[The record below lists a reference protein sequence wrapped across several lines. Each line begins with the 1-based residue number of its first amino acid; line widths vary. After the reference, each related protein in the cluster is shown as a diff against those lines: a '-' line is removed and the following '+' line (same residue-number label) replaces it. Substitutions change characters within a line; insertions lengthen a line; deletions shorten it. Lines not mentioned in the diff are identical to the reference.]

1 MSEIRVTSVV
11 GENGGDRVGLT
22 TGLTVGPLPG
32 PTGIGATITHHGHAQ
47 FAGVCTAT
55 SVSTNKIIPTGGV
68 PSDSGS
74 NPLYLG
80 AGGVVQ
86 TVYAQTRTQQTTTS
100 STYVDATNLFVDI
113 TPKFSTSKMLITVH
127 TVGQVSGSLARFD
140 IHKSTT
146 NARISAHPSAN
157 NTDYGI
163 SAFEGS
169 NINHAVFFNIIDI
182 AGTTS
187 NIRYKLQFN
196 NTGGNTTYIQ
206 GNYSVGTLTVMELSA

>member
-1 MSEIRVTSVV
+1 MSSELRV
-11 GENGGDRVGLT
+11 D
-22 TGLTVGPLPG
+22 
-32 PTGIGATITHHGHAQ
+32 
-47 FAGVCTAT
+47 
-55 SVSTNKIIPTGGV
+55 KIIPVDGV

-86 TVYAQTRTQQTTTS
+86 VVYAQTRTQQVTTS
-100 STYVDATNLFVDI
+100 TTFTDADNLFVDI

-127 TVGQVSGSLARFD
+127 TVGQVGGNRARFD

-146 NARISAHPSAN
+146 NARISAHPGGN
-157 NTDYGI
+157 NTDHGI
-163 SAFEGS
+163 SAFEG
-169 NINHAVFFNIIDI
+169 NGINHVVHFTIMDT

-196 NTGGNTTYIQ
+196 NTNGSQTFIQ
-206 GNYSVGTLTVMELSA
+206 AGYSVGTLTVMELSA

>member
-1 MSEIRVTSVV
+1 MSSELRV
-11 GENGGDRVGLT
+11 D
-22 TGLTVGPLPG
+22 
-32 PTGIGATITHHGHAQ
+32 
-47 FAGVCTAT
+47 
-55 SVSTNKIIPTGGV
+55 KIVPVDGV

-86 TVYAQTRTQQTTTS
+86 VLYAQTRTQQVTTS
-100 STYVDATNLFVDI
+100 QSFVDATGLFVDI

-127 TVGQVSGSLARFD
+127 TVGQVSGNRARFD

-146 NARISAHPSAN
+146 NSRISGHPSDN
-157 NTDYGI
+157 NQDYSI
-163 SAFEGS
+163 SAFEG
-169 NINHAVFFNIIDI
+169 NAINHSVNFTIMDT

-196 NTGGNTTYIQ
+196 NTGGSQTFVQ
-206 GNYSVGTLTVMELSA
+206 ASYSVGTITVMELSA

>member
-1 MSEIRVTSVV
+1 MSSELRV
-11 GENGGDRVGLT
+11 DRI
-22 TGLTVGPLPG
+22 LPVD
-32 PTGIGATITHHGHAQ
+32 GA
-47 FAGVCTAT
+47 
-55 SVSTNKIIPTGGV
+55 

-86 TVYAQTRTQQTTTS
+86 VVYAQTRTQQSTTS
-100 STYVDATNLFVDI
+100 SSFTDATNLFVDI

-127 TVGQVSGSLARFD
+127 TVAQVSGNRARFD

-146 NARISAHPSAN
+146 NARISAHPGGN
-157 NTDYGI
+157 NTDHGI

-169 NINHAVFFNIIDI
+169 SINHSVNFSIMDI

-187 NIRYKLQFN
+187 NIRYKVQFN
-196 NTGGNTTYIQ
+196 NTGGSTTFIQ
-206 GNYSVGTLTVMELSA
+206 GGYSVGTLTVMELSA

>member
-1 MSEIRVTSVV
+1 MASELRV
-11 GENGGDRVGLT
+11 D
-22 TGLTVGPLPG
+22 
-32 PTGIGATITHHGHAQ
+32 
-47 FAGVCTAT
+47 
-55 SVSTNKIIPTGGV
+55 KIIPVDGV
-68 PSDSGS
+68 PSDSGT

-86 TVYAQTRTQQTTTS
+86 VVYAQTRSQQQTTS

-127 TVGQVSGSLARFD
+127 TVAQISGSRARFD

-146 NARISAHPSAN
+146 NSRISGHPSDDG
-157 NTDYGI
+157 THYGI
-163 SAFEGS
+163 TAFEGN
-169 NINHAVFFNIIDI
+169 NINHSVNFSIMDI

-187 NIRYKLQFN
+187 NIRYKLQFL
-196 NTGGNTTYIQ
+196 NTGGSTVYIQ

>member
-1 MSEIRVTSVV
+1 MASELRV
-11 GENGGDRVGLT
+11 DKI
-22 TGLTVGPLPG
+22 LPVD
-32 PTGIGATITHHGHAQ
+32 GA
-47 FAGVCTAT
+47 
-55 SVSTNKIIPTGGV
+55 

-86 TVYAQTRTQQTTTS
+86 VVYAQTKTQQSTTS
-100 STYVDATNLFVDI
+100 SGFTDATNMFVDI
-113 TPKFSTSKMLITVH
+113 TPKFSTSKMLIEYH
-127 TVGQVSGSLARFD
+127 TVGQVSGTRARFD

-146 NARISAHPSAN
+146 NSRISAHSADN
-157 NTDYGI
+157 NRDHGI

-169 NINHAVFFNIIDI
+169 NINHVVNFSIIDI

-187 NIRYKLQFN
+187 NIRYKVQFN

-206 GNYSVGTLTVMELSA
+206 AGTSVGTLTVMELSA

>member
-1 MSEIRVTSVV
+1 MTSELRV
-11 GENGGDRVGLT
+11 D
-22 TGLTVGPLPG
+22 
-32 PTGIGATITHHGHAQ
+32 
-47 FAGVCTAT
+47 
-55 SVSTNKIIPTGGV
+55 KIIPVDGV
-68 PSDSGS
+68 PSDSGT

-86 TVYAQTRTQQTTTS
+86 VVYAQTRSQQQTTS

-127 TVGQVSGSLARFD
+127 TVGQVSGSRARFD

-163 SAFEGS
+163 SAFEGA
-169 NINHAVFFNIIDI
+169 NINHAVFFNIMDI

-187 NIRYKLQFN
+187 NIRYKLQFLN
-196 NTGGNTTYIQ
+196 AGGNTTYIQ
-206 GNYSVGTLTVMELSA
+206 GNYRVGTLTVMELSA

>member
-1 MSEIRVTSVV
+1 MTSELRV
-11 GENGGDRVGLT
+11 D
-22 TGLTVGPLPG
+22 
-32 PTGIGATITHHGHAQ
+32 
-47 FAGVCTAT
+47 
-55 SVSTNKIIPTGGV
+55 KIVPVDGV

-86 TVYAQTRTQQTTTS
+86 VVYAQTRSQQQTTS
-100 STYVDATNLFVDI
+100 STYVDANGLFVDI

-127 TVGQVSGSLARFD
+127 TVAQISGNRARFD

-146 NARISAHPSAN
+146 NSRISGHPSDDG
-157 NTDYGI
+157 THYGI
-163 SAFEGS
+163 TAFEGN
-169 NINHAVFFNIIDI
+169 NINHSVNFSIMDI

-187 NIRYKLQFN
+187 NIRYKLQFLN
-196 NTGGNTTYIQ
+196 AGGSTVYIQ

>member
-1 MSEIRVTSVV
+1 MSSELRV
-11 GENGGDRVGLT
+11 D
-22 TGLTVGPLPG
+22 
-32 PTGIGATITHHGHAQ
+32 
-47 FAGVCTAT
+47 
-55 SVSTNKIIPTGGV
+55 KIIPVDGV

-86 TVYAQTRTQQTTTS
+86 VVYAQTRTQQVTTS
-100 STYVDATNLFVDI
+100 TTFTDADNLFVDI

-127 TVGQVSGSLARFD
+127 TVGQVGGNRARFD

-146 NARISAHPSAN
+146 NARISAHPSGN
-157 NTDYGI
+157 NTDHGI
-163 SAFEGS
+163 SAFEG
-169 NINHAVFFNIIDI
+169 NGINHVVHFTIMDT

-196 NTGGNTTYIQ
+196 NTNGSQTFIQ
-206 GNYSVGTLTVMELSA
+206 AGYSVGTLTVMELSA

>member
-22 TGLTVGPLPG
+22 TGLTVGPLTG
-32 PTGIGATITHHGHAQ
+32 TTGIGATITHHGHAQ

-68 PSDSGS
+68 ASDSGS

-80 AGGVVQ
+80 AGGVIQVL
-86 TVYAQTRTQQTTTS
+86 YAQTRTQQLTTS
-100 STYVDATNLFVDI
+100 STFTNMTGMFVDI
-113 TPKFSTSKMLITVH
+113 TPKFSTSKILIQFSS
-127 TVGQVSGSLARFD
+127 VGQINGSRMRID
-140 IHKSTT
+140 VHKSTT
-146 NARISAHPSAN
+146 NARLSAHPGAN

-163 SAFEGS
+163 AAFEGN
-169 NINHAVFFNIIDI
+169 NINHQISFNIMDI

-187 NIRYKLQFN
+187 AIRYQMQYN
-196 NTGGNTTYIQ
+196 NTGGNSSYIHSS
-206 GNYSVGTLTVMELSA
+206 YSVGTLTVMELSA

>member
-1 MSEIRVTSVV
+1 MTSELRV
-11 GENGGDRVGLT
+11 D
-22 TGLTVGPLPG
+22 
-32 PTGIGATITHHGHAQ
+32 
-47 FAGVCTAT
+47 
-55 SVSTNKIIPTGGV
+55 KIVPVDGV

-86 TVYAQTRTQQTTTS
+86 VVYAQTRTQQVTTS
-100 STYVDATNLFVDI
+100 TTFTDADNLFVDI

-127 TVGQVSGSLARFD
+127 TVGQVGGNRARFD

-146 NARISAHPSAN
+146 NARVSAHPGGN
-157 NTDYGI
+157 NTDHGI
-163 SAFEGS
+163 SAFEG
-169 NINHAVFFNIIDI
+169 NGINHVVHFTIMDT

-196 NTGGNTTYIQ
+196 NTNGSQTFIQ
-206 GNYSVGTLTVMELSA
+206 AGYSVGTLTVMELSA

>member
-1 MSEIRVTSVV
+1 MTSELRV
-11 GENGGDRVGLT
+11 DRIVP
-22 TGLTVGPLPG
+22 VD
-32 PTGIGATITHHGHAQ
+32 
-47 FAGVCTAT
+47 
-55 SVSTNKIIPTGGV
+55 GV

-86 TVYAQTRTQQTTTS
+86 VLYAQTRTQQVTTS
-100 STYVDATNLFVDI
+100 QSFVDATGLFVDI

-127 TVGQVSGSLARFD
+127 TVGQVSGNRARFD

-146 NARISAHPSAN
+146 NSRISGHPSDN
-157 NTDYGI
+157 NQDYSI
-163 SAFEGS
+163 SAFEG
-169 NINHAVFFNIIDI
+169 NAINHSVNFTIMDT

-196 NTGGNTTYIQ
+196 NTGGSQTFVQ
-206 GNYSVGTLTVMELSA
+206 ASYSVGTITVMELSA

>member
-1 MSEIRVTSVV
+1 MTSELRV
-11 GENGGDRVGLT
+11 D
-22 TGLTVGPLPG
+22 
-32 PTGIGATITHHGHAQ
+32 
-47 FAGVCTAT
+47 
-55 SVSTNKIIPTGGV
+55 KIVPVDGV

-86 TVYAQTRTQQTTTS
+86 VVYAQTRTQQVTTS
-100 STYVDATNLFVDI
+100 TTFTDADNLFVDI

-127 TVGQVSGSLARFD
+127 TVGQVGGNRARFD

-146 NARISAHPSAN
+146 NARISAHPGGN
-157 NTDYGI
+157 NTDHGI
-163 SAFEGS
+163 SAFEG
-169 NINHAVFFNIIDI
+169 NGINHVVHFTIMDT

-196 NTGGNTTYIQ
+196 NTNGSQTFIQ
-206 GNYSVGTLTVMELSA
+206 AGYSVGTLTVMELSA

>member
-1 MSEIRVTSVV
+1 MTSELRV
-11 GENGGDRVGLT
+11 D
-22 TGLTVGPLPG
+22 
-32 PTGIGATITHHGHAQ
+32 
-47 FAGVCTAT
+47 
-55 SVSTNKIIPTGGV
+55 KIIPVDGV
-68 PSDSGS
+68 PSDSGT

-86 TVYAQTRTQQTTTS
+86 VVYAQTRTQQQTTS
-100 STYVDATNLFVDI
+100 TSYIDANNLFVDI

-127 TVGQVSGSLARFD
+127 TVAQISGNRARFD

-146 NARISAHPSAN
+146 NSRISGHYGDN
-157 NTDYGI
+157 GTDYGI
-163 SAFEGS
+163 AAFEWN
-169 NINHAVFFNIIDI
+169 NINHSLNFTIMDI

-196 NTGGNTTYIQ
+196 NTGGSTTYIQ